1 MPQLGPIKREDLIRY
16 LRVLGFEGPYS
27 GRKHQFMAKG
37 EITLRLPNPHQTDIG
52 LELLSRILKQ
62 ARIDR
67 TTWQSLE

>member
-37 EITLRLPNPHQTDIG
+37 EITLRLPNQTDIG

>member
-1 MPQLGPIKREDLIRY
+1 VPQLGPIKREDLIRY
-16 LRVLGFEGPYS
+16 LRVLGFEGPFS

-62 ARIDR
+62 ARVDR
-67 TTWQSLE
+67 ATWQSLE

>member
-16 LRVLGFEGPYS
+16 LRVLGFEGPFS

-62 ARIDR
+62 ARVHR
-67 TTWQSLE
+67 ATWQSLE

>member
-62 ARIDR
+62 ARVDR
-67 TTWQSLE
+67 ATWQSLE

>member
-1 MPQLGPIKREDLIRY
+1 VPQLGPIKREDLIRY